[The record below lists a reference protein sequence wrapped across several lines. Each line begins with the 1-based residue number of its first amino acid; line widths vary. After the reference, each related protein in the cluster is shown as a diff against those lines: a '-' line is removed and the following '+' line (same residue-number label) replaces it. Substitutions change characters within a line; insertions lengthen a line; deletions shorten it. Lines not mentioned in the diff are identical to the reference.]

1 MRFRPIHKRSTKSLT
16 DKNCNMLDLASAV
29 ARASKDGV
37 FLMSERSDEGG
48 FESSDNGIDVTTSI
62 CHLSKVETALKGID
76 AARGIIASPER
87 EKSVE
92 SPENGSQA

>member
-1 MRFRPIHKRSTKSLT
+1 MRFRPIHKRSIKSLT

-37 FLMSERSDEGG
+37 FLMNERSEEGG
-48 FESSDNGIDVTTSI
+48 FESSDNGIDVKNSI

-76 AARGIIASPER
+76 AARGIIASPDSQ
-87 EKSVE
+87 KSVE
-92 SPENGSQA
+92 SPENASQA